1 MDIVFYFVDD
11 QYPDKVIV
19 VVSAITGALF
29 VAIVRF
35 IWVVLLL
42 QGGSTQGDEAVSA
55 ACRVIAAA
63 GKFDGQSN
71 EALAA
76 SDLAVVISCPSS
88 SVSCSGSNHG
98 RCEYG
103 VLVGGP
109 SCGPSSILTESG
121 ESSADLSFDESRM
134 PEVKGEACR
143 KYAKNLEIASNCDSP
158 ILSVVGHELV
168 VSVPSASRS
177 TIHSVGA
184 FVASAAKVAGMMEAV
199 DASVGV
205 SRNASVDP
213 LGDAFSLPSTA
224 ADSGADSGVATAVCY
239 GDADSVAVT
248 CNNDANVGTVG
259 SASGIGAGSADTL
272 VVSGAASSDAISYG
286 ASVLGAVISSVT
298 FGEAFSSRAL
308 VHSAA
313 PASFS
318 AAIGSMKRMCDEN
331 DAFCGRS
338 EQAKKRKVI
347 SPLCDGA
354 PLLRAT
360 LEARAIAA
368 LARAGLMGDETTSTA
383 TTDLMDV
390 YQTDMDLS
398 VDVPILPTV
407 MELDNGNL
415 VGLSPPVAWQPSPM
429 IFEADSLFP
438 SPAGTTPPAA
448 DSSTNNQAA
457 ARTISNAVATT
468 TTITTATTIE
478 TTTRRIARPRGPLSM
493 RSRRVAS
500 NTGSHFKQQAA
511 TSSATAITSA
521 VIATVASSNNP
532 VDGPSSNAAKQTTE
546 GLENSKSTNNNVA
559 SNNIP
564 GSTLPP
570 TLQLE
575 DFFHLDQAEILD
587 PKEYPEEN
595 NEYDEF
601 EGFDFTDALDFT
613 DRLDNLS

>member
-1 MDIVFYFVDD
+1 MFSLISFALIALALLMLFMTPVGVCLLLASSFWTAGMDIVFYFVDD

-390 YQTDMDLS
+390 C
-398 VDVPILPTV
+398 
-407 MELDNGNL
+407 
-415 VGLSPPVAWQPSPM
+415 
-429 IFEADSLFP
+429 
-438 SPAGTTPPAA
+438 
-448 DSSTNNQAA
+448 
-457 ARTISNAVATT
+457 
-468 TTITTATTIE
+468 
-478 TTTRRIARPRGPLSM
+478 
-493 RSRRVAS
+493 
-500 NTGSHFKQQAA
+500 
-511 TSSATAITSA
+511 
-521 VIATVASSNNP
+521 ASSP
-532 VDGPSSNAAKQTTE
+532 LPPSSQSP
-546 GLENSKSTNNNVA
+546 LW
-559 SNNIP
+559 IL
-564 GSTLPP
+564 TLPLFQIRLIWISVL
-570 TLQLE
+570 TYLSSQLSWSWIMAILLVSLLLLLGN
-575 DFFHLDQAEILD
+575 HL
-587 PKEYPEEN
+587 
-595 NEYDEF
+595 
-601 EGFDFTDALDFT
+601 
-613 DRLDNLS
+613 R